1 MKTNISV
8 NVQGIMMKTCISN
21 KLIWLSVGLIKEML
35 KIGLRLT
42 EFRNH
47 SNVNKSQHF
56 RRLIE
61 ST

>member
-8 NVQGIMMKTCISN
+8 NVQAIMMKACISN